1 MTSHAHETQ
10 DTKQSPRPRWLMPA
24 LAVGAFA
31 IALVVAGILPLS
43 AALYGGAFGGMMLM
57 HLGGHGAHGAQGGGG
72 HAAHGAADAE
82 ADAADRDTAT
92 SDTPRR
98 GGCH

>member
-10 DTKQSPRPRWLMPA
+10 DAKQSPRPRWLMPA
-24 LAVGAFA
+24 LAVGAVA

-57 HLGGHGAHGAQGGGG
+57 HLGGHGAHGGGGG

-82 ADAADRDTAT
+82 VDAAGRDTPT